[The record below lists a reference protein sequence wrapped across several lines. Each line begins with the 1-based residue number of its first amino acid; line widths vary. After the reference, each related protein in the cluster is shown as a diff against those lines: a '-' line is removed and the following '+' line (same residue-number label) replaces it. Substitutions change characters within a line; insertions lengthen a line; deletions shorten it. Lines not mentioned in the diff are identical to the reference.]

1 MRDLDSRDPPR
12 FNLSLPGLTRQSRT
26 AAMFERTYW
35 VYILASGRN
44 GTLYVGVTNNLS
56 RRVWEHREGRGG
68 EFTSRYGVKLL
79 VYYETFPDVRNAIQR
94 EKNIKKWPR
103 RWKLDLIE
111 TLNREWRDLYEEL
124 A

>member
-1 MRDLDSRDPPR
+1 
-12 FNLSLPGLTRQSRT
+12 
-26 AAMFERTYW
+26 MFERTYW